1 MSFVVLILLVAIGTG
16 FLFGGSLRRL
26 ETVRLHWWG
35 AALLGLAVQGLV
47 SPSGVWSARLVALAA
62 YGLLLAFV
70 VINRRLP
77 GAFLMAIGLVVNL
90 AVMLPSGSM
99 PVSGTAI
106 RLAGGHDLTIADP
119 RHHLAT
125 QGEVLTPLG
134 DAIPLPE
141 PIGVVVSLGDLM
153 IYAGVALLVVAVMR
167 GRFDENL
174 RAPSRWFQM
183 YRGKHEAVPR
193 VRRQTLLGVGPAG
206 ARWGTAR

>member
-1 MSFVVLILLVAIGTG
+1 MSFVVLILLIAIGTG
-16 FLFGGSLRRL
+16 FLLGGSLRRL

-35 AALLGLAVQGLV
+35 AALLGLAVQGLA
-47 SPSGVWSARLVALAA
+47 SPSGVWSARLTVLVSS
-62 YGLLLAFV
+62 GLLLAFV

-77 GAFLMAIGLVVNL
+77 AAFLMAVGLVLNL

-99 PVSGTAI
+99 PVSATAI

-119 RHHLAT
+119 RHHLAME
-125 QGEVLTPLG
+125 GEVVTPLG

-153 IYAGVALLVVAVMR
+153 IYAGVAWFVVAVMR
-167 GRFDENL
+167 GRFGENL

-183 YRGKHEAVPR
+183 YRGKHESARGTHHLALRVP
-193 VRRQTLLGVGPAG
+193 GVVG
-206 ARWGTAR
+206 ARSGTER